1 MIFMRIVFVCHAN
14 ICRSPMAEVIFKSL
28 VNDVEVISAG
38 LFTSP
43 GEKASTNA
51 VEICKYNN
59 LDLTYHRSKRFHDL
73 DIKEDDLI
81 LTLTT
86 DIRDN
91 IKDSFPDLEVYTI
104 KEYAGEKE
112 YLDIK
117 DPVGGNLEVYETCFC
132 EIKYYLEIIAG
143 SLD

>member
-1 MIFMRIVFVCHAN
+1 MRVIFVCHGN

-38 LFTSP
+38 LFTSV

-51 VEICKYNN
+51 VKICEYYN
-59 LDLTYHRSKRFHDL
+59 LDLSNHRSKRFYDL

-81 LTLTT
+81 LTLTA

-91 IKDSFPDLEVYTI
+91 IKKSSHDLEVYTI
-104 KEYAGEKE
+104 KEYA
-112 YLDIK
+112 
-117 DPVGGNLEVYETCFC
+117 C
-132 EIKYYLEIIAG
+132 ESE
-143 SLD
+143 